1 MLSIIMKGYV
11 KNSIGLFLSKKNK
24 KIPLSIK
31 IVCMKNTLGRNEIL
45 KLDKQVNALF
55 SSGRWLRSEHL
66 RLIYMSTDGVGEV
79 PCKVLFSA
87 TKKIH
92 RRAVKR
98 NLLKRRMREAYRL
111 NKNSFYEQLDKAG
124 NQLLIGFIYS
134 ASEIV
139 EYKIIEREVKKLLAQ
154 LVSRYNKA

>member
-1 MLSIIMKGYV
+1 M
-11 KNSIGLFLSKKNK
+11 KNS
-24 KIPLSIK
+24 
-31 IVCMKNTLGRNEIL
+31 LGRNEIL
-45 KLDKQVNALF
+45 KLDKQVDALF

-66 RLIYMSTDGVGEV
+66 RLIYLSANKVDEA

-111 NKNSFYEQLDKAG
+111 NKNSFYDQLTNLD
-124 NQLLIGFIYS
+124 NQLLVGFIYS
-134 ASEIV
+134 SAEIV
-139 EYKIIEREVKKLLAQ
+139 EYKTVEREIKKLLAQ
-154 LVSRYNKA
+154 LVTRHIKA